1 MNKRLVIFSL
11 AEYTAVMNTIWN
23 HLGWAPQATS
33 GLHDFP
39 NKRPL
44 LGPEIESLTFEKLKE
59 SGTTLII
66 KHIFKPFQKPK
77 PDYYMR
83 NYFDTGIRLLKLL
96 LRENVPFVL
105 DIVQDEDGKEE
116 LETLLVFSPPL
127 FDRLFPGKAKI

>member
-1 MNKRLVIFSL
+1 MNKRLIIFSL

-23 HLGWAPQATS
+23 HLGWAPQATR

-39 NKRPL
+39 NKRAL
-44 LGPEIESLTFEKLKE
+44 MSPEIEILTLDKLKE

-66 KHIFKPFQKPK
+66 KHLFKPFKKPT
-77 PDYYMR
+77 PEFYMR
-83 NYFDTGIRLLKLL
+83 GYLDTGVRLVKLL
-96 LRENVPFVL
+96 LREKVPFVL
-105 DIVQDEDGKEE
+105 DIVQDEEGKEE